1 MVACRE
7 VAAQAKA
14 LALTRSAAVNERLLQ
29 IVCVD
34 AMQYGCTVNSC
45 AVGRPAARAYRNLAL
60 LPSEIAFLTKAALF
74 HAHVAAPLQ
83 PHPSLLGAA
92 AHAAVR
98 SLLPE
103 PAELRVVPTVAPAC
117 AGGGGTEAEAAV
129 TAVVFNGRI
138 VSEYLHEPFEAE
150 TWAIVRQTLASAHA
164 PAPESAPPPPCAAC
178 AAAALTPDA
187 NFCSICGERVRRA
200 TAPAAAV
207 AVTVTA
213 ATAGVAAAAAAAAV
227 TAGMAAAGVT
237 AAAAAGA
244 AAGATAAATAAAGT
258 RGASLP
264 APFDLLRLSE
274 DLRAEELGRTEV
286 RPRACLRSREG
297 LERPG
302 RSVACSD
309 VGCVCVCACA
319 CVCVCVCVCVSVCAC
334 SCERRGGY

>member
-14 LALTRSAAVNERLLQ
+14 LALTRSAAVNERPLQ

-34 AMQYGCTVNSC
+34 AMQYGCAVNSC

-83 PHPSLLGAA
+83 PHPLLGAA

-117 AGGGGTEAEAAV
+117 AGGGGGGTAAEAAV
-129 TAVVFNGRI
+129 TAVVCNGRI

-150 TWAIVRQTLASAHA
+150 TWAIVRQTLASAHT

-200 TAPAAAV
+200 TAPAAAA

-213 ATAGVAAAAAAAAV
+213 ATAGVAAAAAAE
-227 TAGMAAAGVT
+227 TAGMAAGRV
-237 AAAAAGA
+237 
-244 AAGATAAATAAAGT
+244 TAAAGT

-274 DLRAEELGRTEV
+274 DLRAEELARTEV
-286 RPRACLRSREG
+286 RPRVCHRSREG

>member
-1 MVACRE
+1 MAGDRVRTHREWAARPVVACRE

-34 AMQYGCTVNSC
+34 AMQYGCAVNSC

-117 AGGGGTEAEAAV
+117 AGGGGGGTAAEAAV
-129 TAVVFNGRI
+129 TAVVCNGRI

-150 TWAIVRQTLASAHA
+150 TWAIVRQTLALTRA
-164 PAPESAPPPPCAAC
+164 PTPESAPPPPCAAC

-200 TAPAAAV
+200 TAPVAAA

-213 ATAGVAAAAAAAAV
+213 ATAGVAAAAAV
-227 TAGMAAAGVT
+227 VAAGIFKCSRFPPCISATTSNRFPSPAVVSRLFLQFENELLSLLSIRQHFRRSNDLSCCCGHSCCFT
-237 AAAAAGA
+237 PRSCSYPARHQLRHRVAG
-244 AAGATAAATAAAGT
+244 
-258 RGASLP
+258 
-264 APFDLLRLSE
+264 
-274 DLRAEELGRTEV
+274 
-286 RPRACLRSREG
+286 
-297 LERPG
+297 
-302 RSVACSD
+302 
-309 VGCVCVCACA
+309 
-319 CVCVCVCVCVSVCAC
+319 
-334 SCERRGGY
+334 